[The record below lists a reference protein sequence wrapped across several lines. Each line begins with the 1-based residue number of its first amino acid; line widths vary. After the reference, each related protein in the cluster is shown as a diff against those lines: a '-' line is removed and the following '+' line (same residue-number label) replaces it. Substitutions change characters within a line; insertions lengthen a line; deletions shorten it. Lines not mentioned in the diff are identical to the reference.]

1 MVSMKL
7 IDNMKTL
14 VENSKRVMNVSY
26 RPTEQEFKK
35 SAKVIILGILIIG
48 ILGLIIAIIISLIV
62 TGSLALI

>member
-1 MVSMKL
+1 MKL

-35 SAKVIILGILIIG
+35 SAKV
-48 ILGLIIAIIISLIV
+48 
-62 TGSLALI
+62 

>member
-7 IDNMKTL
+7 IDNMKAL

-48 ILGLIIAIIISLIV
+48 VLGLVIAIIISLIV

>member
-1 MVSMKL
+1 MKL

>member
-48 ILGLIIAIIISLIV
+48 VLGLIIAIIISLIV

>member
-1 MVSMKL
+1 
-7 IDNMKTL
+7 MKTL

>member
-1 MVSMKL
+1 MKF

>member
-1 MVSMKL
+1 
-7 IDNMKTL
+7 MKTL

-48 ILGLIIAIIISLIV
+48 VLGLIIAIIISLIV

>member
-1 MVSMKL
+1 MKL

-48 ILGLIIAIIISLIV
+48 VLGLIIAIIISLIV